1 MRGVSAENQETVAR
15 AVDLAVAASERWE
28 IALTYF
34 LEPPEVA
41 DVKLAVS
48 RLADV
53 EARPWGGYPNAE
65 RVRLRLGRPEV
76 LDAEGDEPK
85 GVTLLDVAG
94 NFMFDSAN
102 HRDFM
107 GAILASGIERNRL
120 GDILVQ
126 GERGAHVLTTPEMA
140 VYLSTAVTHVRSTKV
155 TATPAPLSAVRA
167 PPVKADTIKTV
178 EASLRLDA
186 VASAGFRVS
195 RSKMVESIESGE
207 VRLNWRSEG
216 VKVSTA
222 VKSGDVISVR
232 GKGRVTVG
240 EVTESKKERFIV
252 ELHRLL

>member
-1 MRGVSAENQETVAR
+1 
-15 AVDLAVAASERWE
+15 
-28 IALTYF
+28 
-34 LEPPEVA
+34 LEPPEAA

-65 RVRLRLGRPEV
+65 RVRMRLGRPEV
-76 LDAEGDEPK
+76 LDAEGAEPK
-85 GVTLLDVAG
+85 GVTLLDIAG
-94 NFMFDSAN
+94 NFMFDAAN

-107 GAILASGIERNRL
+107 GAVLASGIERNRM

-126 GERGAHVLTTPEMA
+126 GERGAQVLTTPEMA
-140 VYLSTAVTHVRSTKV
+140 VYLASAVTQVRSTKV
-155 TATPAPLSAVRA
+155 TATAAPLSAVRA

-195 RSKMVESIESGE
+195 RGKMADAIEAGE

-216 VKVSTA
+216 VKTSTA
-222 VKSGDVISVR
+222 VKTGDVISVR

-240 EVTESKKERFIV
+240 DINETKKERYIV

>member
-1 MRGVSAENQETVAR
+1 MRGVLPENHETVAR
-15 AVDLAVAASERWE
+15 AVDLAVAAGERWE

-34 LEPPEVA
+34 LEPPEAA
-41 DVKLAVS
+41 DVLLAVS

-65 RVRLRLGRPEV
+65 RVRMRLGRPEV

-94 NFMFDSAN
+94 NFMFDGAT
-102 HRDFM
+102 HRDFLGSMM
-107 GAILASGIERNRL
+107 GTGIERNRV

-140 VYLSTAVTHVRSTKV
+140 NYLSTALVSVRNTKT
-155 TATPAPLSAVRA
+155 TATPVPLFQLRA
-167 PPVKADTIKTV
+167 PTVLSGTIRTV

-195 RSKMVESIESGE
+195 RGKMAESIESGE

-216 VKVSTA
+216 VKISTA

-240 EVTESKKERFIV
+240 EVSVTKKDRFNV